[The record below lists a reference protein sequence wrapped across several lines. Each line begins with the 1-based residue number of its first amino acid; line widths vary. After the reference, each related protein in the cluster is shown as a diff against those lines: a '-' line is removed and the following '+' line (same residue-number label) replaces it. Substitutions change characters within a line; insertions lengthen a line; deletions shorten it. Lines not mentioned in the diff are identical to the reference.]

1 MIRFTN
7 AVTLF
12 SMQQMQN
19 AIGAVTDS
27 QAVINRFCTALDA
40 ISNTLSTQIDAYQK
54 STLDSMTKTG
64 SEMVDRT
71 MDAMN
76 AGPEPREIMDTT
88 ADVMR
93 KTSDS
98 MLTSCDGPPGR
109 AFHHLTLPPT
119 PLKPPRRGK
128 NSPASAGD
136 YTAKPERSNSAQ
148 VRITAHKTAEKFC
161 RLLAVAFG

>member
-1 MIRFTN
+1 MRTQTTHSETTNGQDTGLRELTSSMIRFTN

-27 QAVINRFCTALDA
+27 QAVINRFCNALDA
-40 ISNTLSTQIDAYQK
+40 ISNTLSTQIDASKK

-64 SEMVDRT
+64 SEMVERT

-76 AGPEPREIMDTT
+76 VQALNPREIMDTT

-98 MLTSCDGPPGR
+98 MADIVRRTTGSG
-109 AFHHLTLPPT
+109 AHH
-119 PLKPPRRGK
+119 
-128 NSPASAGD
+128 NESSAGE
-136 YTAKPERSNSAQ
+136 PESAADALGG
-148 VRITAHKTAEKFC
+148 RKK
-161 RLLAVAFG
+161 

>member
-1 MIRFTN
+1 MRTHSAAHNDSHNGQDPGLRELTSSMIRFTN

-27 QAVINRFCTALDA
+27 QAVINRFCNALDA
-40 ISNTLSTQIDAYQK
+40 ISNTLSTQIDASKK

-76 AGPEPREIMDTT
+76 VQALNPREIMDTT

-98 MLTSCDGPPGR
+98 MADIVRRATGSEHSGRHGHSSPGEPES
-109 AFHHLTLPPT
+109 AADAL
-119 PLKPPRRGK
+119 GK
-128 NSPASAGD
+128 
-136 YTAKPERSNSAQ
+136 K
-148 VRITAHKTAEKFC
+148 K
-161 RLLAVAFG
+161 

>member
-1 MIRFTN
+1 MRTHTASHSDSSNGADSGLRDLTSSMIRFTN

-40 ISNTLSTQIDAYQK
+40 ISNTLSTQIDASKK

-76 AGPEPREIMDTT
+76 VQALNPREIMDTT
-88 ADVMR
+88 TDVMR

-98 MLTSCDGPPGR
+98 MADIVRRTTGGGKT
-109 AFHHLTLPPT
+109 HHHE
-119 PLKPPRRGK
+119 
-128 NSPASAGD
+128 SSAGE
-136 YTAKPERSNSAQ
+136 PESA
-148 VRITAHKTAEKFC
+148 ADALGKKK
-161 RLLAVAFG
+161 

>member
-1 MIRFTN
+1 MKNHQSNSHHDVNGQDAGLRDLTSSMIRFTN

-40 ISNTLSTQIDAYQK
+40 ISNTLSTQIDASKK

-76 AGPEPREIMDTT
+76 VQALNPREIMDTT

-98 MLTSCDGPPGR
+98 MADIVRRTTGGGKS
-109 AFHHLTLPPT
+109 HHHNDSSEPESAADAL
-119 PLKPPRRGK
+119 GK
-128 NSPASAGD
+128 
-136 YTAKPERSNSAQ
+136 K
-148 VRITAHKTAEKFC
+148 K
-161 RLLAVAFG
+161 

>member
-27 QAVINRFCTALDA
+27 QQVINRFCSALDA
-40 ISNTLSTQIDAYQK
+40 ISNTLSTQIDASKK
-54 STLDSMTKTG
+54 STLDSMSKTG

-76 AGPEPREIMDTT
+76 VQALDPREIMDTT

-93 KTSDS
+93 KTSDG
-98 MLTSCDGPPGR
+98 MADIVRRATGTSSK
-109 AFHHLTLPPT
+109 HHH
-119 PLKPPRRGK
+119 GE
-128 NSPASAGD
+128 SAGE
-136 YTAKPERSNSAQ
+136 PESA
-148 VRITAHKTAEKFC
+148 ADALGKKK
-161 RLLAVAFG
+161 

>member
-1 MIRFTN
+1 MRTHTASHSDSSNGADTGLRDLTSSMIRFTN

-40 ISNTLSTQIDAYQK
+40 ISNTLSTQIDASKK

-76 AGPEPREIMDTT
+76 VQALNPREIMDTT

-98 MLTSCDGPPGR
+98 MADIVRRTTGGGKS
-109 AFHHLTLPPT
+109 HHHD
-119 PLKPPRRGK
+119 
-128 NSPASAGD
+128 SSAGE
-136 YTAKPERSNSAQ
+136 PESA
-148 VRITAHKTAEKFC
+148 ADALGKKK
-161 RLLAVAFG
+161 